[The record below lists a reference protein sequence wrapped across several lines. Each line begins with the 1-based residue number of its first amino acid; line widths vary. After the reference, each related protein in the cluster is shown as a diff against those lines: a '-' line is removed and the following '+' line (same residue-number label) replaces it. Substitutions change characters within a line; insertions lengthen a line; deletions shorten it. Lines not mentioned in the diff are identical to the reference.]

1 MRKLLILLV
10 LCLGINHAFSQNRTV
25 KGKVLDEKGAP
36 VSGASIQAKGTK
48 IGTVSSD
55 DGSFAISVP
64 SSSTTL
70 VITSV
75 NFTAQEVAVGDNLSI
90 TLKGTTGNLSEVLVV
105 AYGQVKK
112 TNLTGSLVTV
122 KAGEVEDKPF
132 TSVDKALQGAV
143 AGLQSSSSS
152 GAPGA
157 ATDIRI
163 RGIGSITADANP
175 LWVIDGAVATTG
187 DLSTQTTTANALSS
201 LNPDDIESIT
211 VLKDAATASIYG
223 SRAANGVILVTT
235 KKAKAG
241 KTSINFSSENGSS
254 SFAFKPTNK
263 PLSTLET
270 QTLLRQSLINAGY
283 ATDNTSADAI
293 ITDPNNGLGIDPDY
307 TKTNTNWLNVV
318 SRTGSQYQD
327 NLSIS
332 GGDGKTQ
339 YYASGG
345 LFNQVGTTLA
355 SDFKRYNGNLS
366 ITHKANDRF
375 TFSAGLNGST
385 SNQNTPNNSGYF
397 ANPQLAQFFLLPWY
411 SPYNSDGSYKYN
423 DPQNQFSLGGGI
435 YNPVVQA
442 AWNKYNLKQTVIRGN
457 VSGEYKILDNVKFTS
472 RYSGEYF
479 DISEDQYLNP
489 LYGDGYGTQGS
500 SNSSYKRIYDWTWS
514 NFADYKQTLNKAQDV
529 YFDLKAGYEAYQQ
542 NVYILQAGGNKFPS
556 TLALQYLA
564 SAATPT
570 VAFSDVN
577 SNTTN
582 SLFSVADVN
591 YKDRYVVSG
600 SYRRDAS
607 SRFGANHKW
616 ANFYS
621 VGGAWNINEEE
632 FLKNSKLISL
642 LKLRS
647 SYGQNGNQSIGNY
660 TALATFGFG
669 NNYTGNPGSALN
681 NVGNPDLT
689 WEKNAIFN
697 VGVDFGLFKNR
708 LYGTVEYYSRNT
720 TNLLLGVPLSLTA
733 GVPNGTQN
741 RNVGAMTNKGYE
753 ITLGGKPIV
762 TKDFSWDVSVNLSHN
777 TNKVT
782 ALYLNNPVPYGPFGQ
797 FNITVGHDIQEYY
810 MQQWAGVNT
819 TDGTPLWYTDGTHT
833 KTTGK
838 YGEAAPSLS
847 GKSASPKY
855 FGSFNNTF
863 SYKGLSLQV
872 QLYYNFGNYIDDIW
886 GSYNSSDGAYLGI
899 FNQTTDELAAWQKPG
914 DITNTPKIVYGG
926 NNNSFYTS
934 TRFVYKGDYIR
945 LRNVDLSY
953 AIPKPLLKKAHIASL
968 LLYIRGTNLLTL
980 GADKHLPFD
989 PEAGVTSEGNLN
1001 VYLPKTITGGIK
1013 IGL

>member
-1 MRKLLILLV
+1 M
-10 LCLGINHAFSQNRTV
+10 
-25 KGKVLDEKGAP
+25 
-36 VSGASIQAKGTK
+36 
-48 IGTVSSD
+48 
-55 DGSFAISVP
+55 
-64 SSSTTL
+64 
-70 VITSV
+70 
-75 NFTAQEVAVGDNLSI
+75 
-90 TLKGTTGNLSEVLVV
+90 
-105 AYGQVKK
+105 
-112 TNLTGSLVTV
+112 
-122 KAGEVEDKPF
+122 
-132 TSVDKALQGAV
+132 
-143 AGLQSSSSS
+143 
-152 GAPGA
+152 
-157 ATDIRI
+157 
-163 RGIGSITADANP
+163 
-175 LWVIDGAVATTG
+175 
-187 DLSTQTTTANALSS
+187 
-201 LNPDDIESIT
+201 
-211 VLKDAATASIYG
+211 
-223 SRAANGVILVTT
+223 
-235 KKAKAG
+235 
-241 KTSINFSSENGSS
+241 
-254 SFAFKPTNK
+254 
-263 PLSTLET
+263 
-270 QTLLRQSLINAGY
+270 
-283 ATDNTSADAI
+283 
-293 ITDPNNGLGIDPDY
+293 
-307 TKTNTNWLNVV
+307 
-318 SRTGSQYQD
+318 
-327 NLSIS
+327 
-332 GGDGKTQ
+332 
-339 YYASGG
+339 
-345 LFNQVGTTLA
+345 
-355 SDFKRYNGNLS
+355 
-366 ITHKANDRF
+366 
-375 TFSAGLNGST
+375 
-385 SNQNTPNNSGYF
+385 
-397 ANPQLAQFFLLPWY
+397 
-411 SPYNSDGSYKYN
+411 
-423 DPQNQFSLGGGI
+423 
-435 YNPVVQA
+435 
-442 AWNKYNLKQTVIRGN
+442 
-457 VSGEYKILDNVKFTS
+457 
-472 RYSGEYF
+472 
-479 DISEDQYLNP
+479 
-489 LYGDGYGTQGS
+489 
-500 SNSSYKRIYDWTWS
+500 
-514 NFADYKQTLNKAQDV
+514 
-529 YFDLKAGYEAYQQ
+529 
-542 NVYILQAGGNKFPS
+542 
-556 TLALQYLA
+556 
-564 SAATPT
+564 
-570 VAFSDVN
+570 
-577 SNTTN
+577 
-582 SLFSVADVN
+582 
-591 YKDRYVVSG
+591 
-600 SYRRDAS
+600 
-607 SRFGANHKW
+607 
-616 ANFYS
+616 
-621 VGGAWNINEEE
+621 
-632 FLKNSKLISL
+632 KNSKLISL

-697 VGVDFGLFKNR
+697 VGLDFGLFKNR

-899 FNQTTDELAAWQKPG
+899 FNQMTDELAAWQKPG
-914 DITNTPKIVYGG
+914 DKTNTPKIVYGG

-953 AIPKPLLKKAHIASL
+953 AIPKTLLKKAHISSL
-968 LLYIRGTNLLTL
+968 LLYVRGTNLLTL

-989 PEAGVTSEGNLN
+989 PEAGVSSEGNLN